1 MVTKPDSAS
10 TPVCACPANPTT
22 ATFVTNYTY
31 NTLNQLT
38 QVSMPRNGNTQ
49 TRTFVYTGQ
58 DLTSTTNPENGTV
71 TYQYDGAHHVTRR
84 TDNTGQQTQY
94 TYDTYGR
101 LTQTQHSAWGT
112 CHFPTRTCLQSM
124 SNQDATYYYDTNP
137 LDTTGYSQNT
147 WGRLAAVQFANEN
160 TGQGL
165 TYMYN
170 YNQAGRVNGQR
181 LQVGSLTAGQ
191 QAGNLDTTYEW
202 DNRGRLQWLWY
213 PLDGTYDGHTAPT
226 YTSMYDSMGR
236 LWELVMRGGGI
247 AAQAAYTAAGQLST
261 LTEGSLV
268 ETRTYDPQTLQLTR
282 ITTASS
288 GTNVMDMQYTYTAG
302 MNNGRIAQAK
312 DWVQGETSNYTY
324 DALNRLSTVS
334 IPETGSGE
342 QMSYDGFGNVTGMNG
357 AAVWAH
363 DPATNRAQA
372 SGWTY
377 DGNGNVLTDG
387 SGRTYTWDV
396 ENRMTSG
403 GWYAY
408 DPNGKLVQDGS
419 GALTIWSVQGQ
430 KLGTYTVS
438 WDSNGNPVMA
448 ATSTRGYF
456 GGKIVG
462 VATDR
467 MGTVRWAPGAASMV
481 YRSYGTERTWT
492 TSGWETW
499 GTYSQLGQG
508 MDYADQ
514 RMYNPGMGKFFS
526 PDPRGSAGAD
536 AADPLSWNRYLY
548 AMGDPVNRV
557 DPGGTDSCL
566 DEFGLFGGQGGTGC
580 RFPFGTGW
588 NCFDP
593 SGISVFG
600 LLCDVPVPVPA
611 PGASSGSGG
620 GGAPPAAPRGI
631 TLSDTDV
638 CIYPEGT
645 SNYPGVWT
653 LEVQYQ
659 VMVDGSPV
667 YGNGALNSAK
677 LYISENVTTTS
688 GSEIRGGGTWCPVG
702 APSGACATPGSMDS
716 SGRFWDVLAGSA
728 TANQSFYV
736 KGVANPLSVSFPGA
750 GGSQTVLQNTYNS
763 GNQSISVGNG
773 ALVGTSSTRVCTGTH
788 GDPAK

>member
-1 MVTKPDSAS
+1 
-10 TPVCACPANPTT
+10 
-22 ATFVTNYTY
+22 
-31 NTLNQLT
+31 
-38 QVSMPRNGNTQ
+38 
-49 TRTFVYTGQ
+49 
-58 DLTSTTNPENGTV
+58 
-71 TYQYDGAHHVTRR
+71 
-84 TDNTGQQTQY
+84 
-94 TYDTYGR
+94 
-101 LTQTQHSAWGT
+101 
-112 CHFPTRTCLQSM
+112 M

-137 LDTTGYSQNT
+137 LDSTGYSQNT
-147 WGRLAAVQFANEN
+147 WGRLAAVRFANEN

-170 YNQAGRVNGQR
+170 YNQARVNGQR
-181 LQVGSLTAGQ
+181 LQVAGTGSQ
-191 QAGNLDTTYEW
+191 QAGNLDTTYGW

-282 ITTASS
+282 IATASS

-312 DWVQGETSNYTY
+312 DWVLGETSNYTY

-372 SGWTY
+372 TGWTY

-403 GWYAY
+403 GYAY

-419 GALTIWSVQGQ
+419 GALTVWSVQGR

-448 ATSTRGYF
+448 QASSRAYF

-467 MGTVRWAPGAASMV
+467 MGTVRWAPYAPPMV

-499 GTYSQLGQG
+499 ATYSQLGQG

-514 RMYNPGMGKFFS
+514 RMYNSGMGKFFS
-526 PDPRGSAGAD
+526 PDPGGAAGAD
-536 AADPLSWNRYLY
+536 AANPPSWNRYLY

-557 DPGGTDSCL
+557 DPGGTESCL

-600 LLCDVPVPVPA
+600 LLCYAPVPVPA

-631 TLSDTDV
+631 YLVDTSV
-638 CIYPEGT
+638 CSYPGGT
-645 SNYPGVWT
+645 SETMGVWAIGVT
-653 LEVQYQ
+653 YQ
-659 VMVDGSPV
+659 IMVDGSPIYGTKAMSSLGIYAISETLTNATGNMNAEAAGV
-667 YGNGALNSAK
+667 WCQSNSPAGTCSNPGSLRPDGTFLDILSGNGTLTQSFSINSGA
-677 LYISENVTTTS
+677 NVTG
-688 GSEIRGGGTWCPVG
+688 GS
-702 APSGACATPGSMDS
+702 
-716 SGRFWDVLAGSA
+716 
-728 TANQSFYV
+728 
-736 KGVANPLSVSFPGA
+736 PLTVSFPSPNQPVGPA
-750 GGSQTVLQNTYNS
+750 AFATVLNNTYNS
-763 GNQSISVGNG
+763 LGSSISVAGG
-773 ALVGTSSTRVCTGTH
+773 LLVGNSST
-788 GDPAK
+788 PACH